1 MVNKT
6 LLKKRME
13 LVGTALS
20 PGKLML
26 RLERLERPSHQERNS
41 NALGGAAAGER
52 LARGGLR
59 SDI

>member
-1 MVNKT
+1 
-6 LLKKRME
+6 ME

-26 RLERLERPSHQERNS
+26 RLERLERPSHQDRNS
-41 NALGGAAAGER
+41 NALGDAAEREAGV
-52 LARGGLR
+52 GGLR